1 MSVEGLTDGAPVV
14 IVTGGGTGIGA
25 AIARHLGRDHRV
37 AICGR
42 RLETLKAISD
52 ETGALAVAADMSSE
66 KSIQH
71 FVAQVLAEFGRIDRL
86 VLNAGIVESFS
97 VGDMPT
103 TAWRAQIDVNLNGP
117 FILARECLPQLIRQ
131 KGAIV
136 SIASVA
142 AQRVGPGLSAYS
154 ASKAGLMLLTQS
166 IAFENARFGVRANV
180 VCPGWTRTE
189 MADREMSALG
199 TGSIDA
205 GYRKI
210 SRWVPQ
216 RRVAESSEIADVV
229 AWLLSS
235 AASYVNGAVINVDG
249 GESMLAASLLEFDE
263 APPLNKGGSPS

>member
-1 MSVEGLTDGAPVV
+1 
-14 IVTGGGTGIGA
+14 
-25 AIARHLGRDHRV
+25 
-37 AICGR
+37 
-42 RLETLKAISD
+42 
-52 ETGALAVAADMSSE
+52 
-66 KSIQH
+66 
-71 FVAQVLAEFGRIDRL
+71 
-86 VLNAGIVESFS
+86 
-97 VGDMPT
+97 
-103 TAWRAQIDVNLNGP
+103 
-117 FILARECLPQLIRQ
+117 
-131 KGAIV
+131 
-136 SIASVA
+136 
-142 AQRVGPGLSAYS
+142 
-154 ASKAGLMLLTQS
+154 
-166 IAFENARFGVRANV
+166 
-180 VCPGWTRTE
+180 